1 MNREWEREKRIEAIY
16 RQIDY
21 QRGIVASFSKS
32 ATPYAAQTVAKA
44 QATIDRLESELAS
57 IRRDR

>member
-1 MNREWEREKRIEAIY
+1 MDREWEREKRIESIN

-32 ATPYAAQTVAKA
+32 ATAYADQTVAKA
-44 QATIDRLESELAS
+44 QAFIDRLESELAE